1 MLTCFRVVFYFPLC
15 VCARECERVCMRE
28 CAVMGESVYVCM
40 HAHTFC
46 GGAVS
51 TLFRPYR
58 SHFLLGK
65 KTNKHSCC
73 LVTSLWLHIIYY
85 TFLLLCQTFTKY
97 DILFLLVSLC
107 IIQSKMPYLASIFL
121 YRCSITSPY

>member
-1 MLTCFRVVFYFPLC
+1 MNVNLFPCGLLLSSVC
-15 VCARECERVCMRE
+15 VSVSVRACVCMRE

-65 KTNKHSCC
+65 KK
-73 LVTSLWLHIIYY
+73 
-85 TFLLLCQTFTKY
+85 QT
-97 DILFLLVSLC
+97 
-107 IIQSKMPYLASIFL
+107 
-121 YRCSITSPY
+121 

>member
-1 MLTCFRVVFYFPLC
+1 MRAC
-15 VCARECERVCMRE
+15 VCMRE

-65 KTNKHSCC
+65 KK
-73 LVTSLWLHIIYY
+73 
-85 TFLLLCQTFTKY
+85 QT
-97 DILFLLVSLC
+97 
-107 IIQSKMPYLASIFL
+107 
-121 YRCSITSPY
+121 